1 MYLAVITPYIR
12 SCLWYFLRFPLIHTR
27 VLSEILSSRGFHT
40 QYIDSQ
46 FWLGNWHLWLC
57 ICLPVLL
64 KQTLWRV
71 LHVKS
76 WKKDANIYNC
86 PFADFFWTSRYREFS
101 ETQTSLPTT
110 QSNWWQKSWVM
121 LILLRNTRNCLYR
134 SGTPN
139 ACVNAKGKENQAGAS
154 SSNNEKKELQASKCQ
169 AAASTSNMEVIAQK
183 KGWLSC

>member
-1 MYLAVITPYIR
+1 MEHDEASHLLFLYIKVLWVMYFAVITPYIR
-12 SCLWYFLRFPLIHTR
+12 SCLWYFLRLPLIHTR

-101 ETQTSLPTT
+101 ETQNVITHYPVKLMTKKLSDANTT
-110 QSNWWQKSWVM
+110 KK
-121 LILLRNTRNCLYR
+121 Y
-134 SGTPN
+134 
-139 ACVNAKGKENQAGAS
+139 
-154 SSNNEKKELQASKCQ
+154 KELLVQEWYA
-169 AAASTSNMEVIAQK
+169 
-183 KGWLSC
+183 